1 MFSSRTEF
9 ASRCRVASR
18 AAVEVGA
25 VATDVMTDATIDVT
39 IAEMT
44 EGRTETAIAAGR
56 GRDSNSHFVILA
68 CHSPVLDGLD

>member
-44 EGRTETAIAAGR
+44 EGRTVIAIAAGR
-56 GRDSNSHFVILA
+56 GRAEFFFCSTIVPLA
-68 CHSPVLDGLD
+68 STRWV

>member
-1 MFSSRTEF
+1 M
-9 ASRCRVASR
+9 ASR

-44 EGRTETAIAAGR
+44 EGRTVIAIAAGR
-56 GRDSNSHFVILA
+56 GRELNSFFCGTIVPLA
-68 CHSPVLDGLD
+68 STRWV